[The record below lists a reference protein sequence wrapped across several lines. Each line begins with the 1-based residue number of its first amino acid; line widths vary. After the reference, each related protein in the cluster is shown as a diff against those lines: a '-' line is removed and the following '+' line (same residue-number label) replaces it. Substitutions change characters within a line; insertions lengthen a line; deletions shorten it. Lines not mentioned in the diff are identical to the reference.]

1 MSPCSLKDSFKS
13 LNFLFEFCSFCSGFG
28 DLRLFL
34 RSHDSWEK
42 WGKLYPFHLGE
53 IRKVLFSIYGEVR
66 KAVPFT
72 ILSTWKQYPKLHFP
86 FGRSTESYTF
96 HMEKVPKVILS
107 TWKEYRKLYFPFGK
121 STESCTFHLKKKLYF
136 ALEEKS
142 LFTWEKHRKLYF
154 PLQKRTE
161 SCTFY
166 LGKVRKVIIST
177 WEKHRKLSIWPL
189 NGNRL
194 SDCLCWWMAC
204 GKVPIRRWLLSTASS
219 ADKLAANDAHLS
231 VTWIEHF
238 SRGPL
243 SAERRW
249 SEKLP
254 WNWRF
259 CVRELLVLGRQHD
272 G

>member
-13 LNFLFEFCSFCSGFG
+13 LNFLFEFCSFCSSFG

-96 HMEKVPKVILS
+96 HMEKVPKFILS

-121 STESCTFHLKKKLYF
+121 STESCTFHLG
-136 ALEEKS
+136 KS
-142 LFTWEKHRKLYF
+142 IESYTFNLGKVPKAILAMWKKHRKLYLPF
-154 PLQKRTE
+154 GKSTE
-161 SCTFY
+161 SYTFHFRKEP
-166 LGKVRKVIIST
+166 KVVLST
-177 WEKHRKLSIWPL
+177 WEKY
-189 NGNRL
+189 
-194 SDCLCWWMAC
+194 
-204 GKVPIRRWLLSTASS
+204 GKS
-219 ADKLAANDAHLS
+219 
-231 VTWIEHF
+231 
-238 SRGPL
+238 
-243 SAERRW
+243 
-249 SEKLP
+249 
-254 WNWRF
+254 
-259 CVRELLVLGRQHD
+259 
-272 G
+272 